1 MAVLVGPETRLLVQ
15 GLGRDG
21 SFQATRA
28 REYGT
33 NMVAAVHP
41 NRDGQKFEDEVPY
54 FSTVAKAV
62 EETGANTGVI
72 FVPAPF
78 AMDAIIEQVD
88 AGIELVVCITEGVPV
103 LDMAKVMAYIKD
115 KPTRL
120 IGANCPGVLS
130 PASKAK
136 VGIIPGNIVQP
147 GNIGVVSRSGTLTYE
162 AIAQLVQHGMG
173 QSTCVGIG
181 GDPIH
186 GTTFTDV
193 LELFQA
199 DDETEAIVLI
209 GEIGGIREQLA
220 ADYIKEHVTKPVVA
234 TIAGQSAPPGK
245 RMGHAGAI
253 ISGGKGTAEEKF
265 AAFEAA
271 GIACAKDPSELGAVL
286 LKSLEANGLR

>member
-1 MAVLVGPETRLLVQ
+1 MAILVGPETRLLIQ

-21 SFQATRA
+21 SFQASRT

-41 NRDGQKFEDEVPY
+41 GRDGQKFEDEVPY

-62 EETGANTGVI
+62 EDTGANTGVI

-88 AGIELVVCITEGVPV
+88 AGLELVVCITEGVPV
-103 LDMAKVMAYIKD
+103 LDMVKVMAYIKD
-115 KPTRL
+115 RPTRL
-120 IGANCPGVLS
+120 IGSNCPGVLS

-136 VGIIPGNIVQP
+136 VGIVPGNIVRP

-162 AIAQLVQHGMG
+162 AIAQLVQYGLG

-181 GDPIH
+181 GDPVH

-209 GEIGGIREQLA
+209 GEIGGVREQLA
-220 ADYIKEHVTKPVVA
+220 AEYIRENVTKPVVA
-234 TIAGQSAPPGK
+234 AIAGQSAPAGK

-253 ISGGKGTAEEKF
+253 ITGRAALASEKSR
-265 AAFEAA
+265 ALSEAGVHVVA
-271 GIACAKDPSELGAVL
+271 SPTHIGARMKEVV
-286 LKSLEANGLR
+286 G

>member
-1 MAVLVGPETRLLVQ
+1 MAILVGPETRLLIQ

-21 SFQATRA
+21 SFQASRT

-41 NRDGQKFEDEVPY
+41 GRDGQKFEDEVPY

-62 EETGANTGVI
+62 EDTGANTGVI

-88 AGIELVVCITEGVPV
+88 AGLELVVCITEGVPV
-103 LDMAKVMAYIKD
+103 LDMVKVMAYIKD
-115 KPTRL
+115 RPTRL
-120 IGANCPGVLS
+120 IGSNCPGVLS

-136 VGIIPGNIVQP
+136 VGIVPGNIVRP

-162 AIAQLVQHGMG
+162 AIAQLVQYGLG

-181 GDPIH
+181 GDPVH

-209 GEIGGIREQLA
+209 GEIGGVREQLA
-220 ADYIKEHVTKPVVA
+220 AEHIRENVTKPVVA
-234 TIAGQSAPPGK
+234 AIAGQSAPAGK

-253 ISGGKGTAEEKF
+253 ITGRAALASEKSR
-265 AAFEAA
+265 ALSEA
-271 GIACAKDPSELGAVL
+271 GVHVVDSPTHIGARMKEVV
-286 LKSLEANGLR
+286 G

>member
-88 AGIELVVCITEGVPV
+88 AGIDLVVCITEGVPV

-253 ISGGKGTAEEKF
+253 ITGKAALASEKNK
-265 AAFEAA
+265 ALSEAGVHVVDSPA
-271 GIACAKDPSELGAVL
+271 LIGAKMKEILG
-286 LKSLEANGLR
+286 

>member
-1 MAVLVGPETRLLVQ
+1 MAILVGPETRLLIQ

-21 SFQATRA
+21 SFQASRT

-41 NRDGQKFEDEVPY
+41 GRDGQKFEDEVPY

-62 EETGANTGVI
+62 EDTGANTGVI

-88 AGIELVVCITEGVPV
+88 AGLELVVCITEGVPV
-103 LDMAKVMAYIKD
+103 LDMVKVMAYIKD
-115 KPTRL
+115 RPTRL
-120 IGANCPGVLS
+120 IGSNCPGVLS

-136 VGIIPGNIVQP
+136 VGIVPGNIVRP

-162 AIAQLVQHGMG
+162 AIAQLVQYGLG

-181 GDPIH
+181 GDPVH
-186 GTTFTDV
+186 GTTFTDA

-209 GEIGGIREQLA
+209 GEIGGVREQLA
-220 ADYIKEHVTKPVVA
+220 AEYIKENVTKPVVA
-234 TIAGQSAPPGK
+234 VIAGQSAPAGK

-253 ISGGKGTAEEKF
+253 ITGRAALASEKSR
-265 AAFEAA
+265 ALSEA
-271 GIACAKDPSELGAVL
+271 GVHVVDSPTHIGARMKEVV
-286 LKSLEANGLR
+286 G

>member
-88 AGIELVVCITEGVPV
+88 AGIELIVCITEGVPV
-103 LDMAKVMAYIKD
+103 LDMANVMAYIKD

-130 PASKAK
+130 PATKAK

-253 ISGGKGTAEEKF
+253 ITGKAALASEKNK
-265 AAFEAA
+265 ALSEAGVHVVDSPA
-271 GIACAKDPSELGAVL
+271 LIGAKMKEILV
-286 LKSLEANGLR
+286 

>member
-1 MAVLVGPETRLLVQ
+1 MAILVGPETRLLIQ

-21 SFQATRA
+21 SFQASRT

-41 NRDGQKFEDEVPY
+41 GRDGQKFEDEVPY

-62 EETGANTGVI
+62 EDTGANTGVI

-88 AGIELVVCITEGVPV
+88 ARLELVVCITEGVPV
-103 LDMAKVMAYIKD
+103 LDMVKVMAYIKD
-115 KPTRL
+115 RPTRL
-120 IGANCPGVLS
+120 IGSNCPGVLS

-136 VGIIPGNIVQP
+136 VGIVPGNIVRP

-162 AIAQLVQHGMG
+162 AIAQLVQYGLG

-181 GDPIH
+181 GDPVH

-209 GEIGGIREQLA
+209 GEIGGVREQLA
-220 ADYIKEHVTKPVVA
+220 AEYIRENVTKPVVA
-234 TIAGQSAPPGK
+234 AIAGQSAPAGK

-253 ISGGKGTAEEKF
+253 ITGRAALASEKSRALSEAGVHVVHSPPHI
-265 AAFEAA
+265 AATMKE
-271 GIACAKDPSELGAVL
+271 D
-286 LKSLEANGLR
+286 NG

>member
-1 MAVLVGPETRLLVQ
+1 MAILVGPETRLLIQ

-21 SFQATRA
+21 SFQASRT

-41 NRDGQKFEDEVPY
+41 GRDGQKFEDEVPY

-62 EETGANTGVI
+62 EDTGANTGVI

-88 AGIELVVCITEGVPV
+88 ARLELVVCITEGVPV
-103 LDMAKVMAYIKD
+103 LDMVKVMAYIKD
-115 KPTRL
+115 RPTRL
-120 IGANCPGVLS
+120 IGSNCPGVLS
-130 PASKAK
+130 PASKTK
-136 VGIIPGNIVQP
+136 VGIVPGNIVRP

-162 AIAQLVQHGMG
+162 AIAQLVQYGLG

-181 GDPIH
+181 GDPVH

-209 GEIGGIREQLA
+209 GEIGGVREQLA
-220 ADYIKEHVTKPVVA
+220 AEYIRENVTKPVVA
-234 TIAGQSAPPGK
+234 AIAGQSAPAGK

-253 ISGGKGTAEEKF
+253 ITGRAALASEKSR
-265 AAFEAA
+265 ALSEA
-271 GIACAKDPSELGAVL
+271 GVHVVDSPTHIGARMKEVI
-286 LKSLEANGLR
+286 G

>member
-1 MAVLVGPETRLLVQ
+1 MAILVGPETRLLIQ

-21 SFQATRA
+21 SFQASRT

-33 NMVAAVHP
+33 KMVAAVHP
-41 NRDGQKFEDEVPY
+41 GRDGQKFEDEVPY
-54 FSTVAKAV
+54 FSSVARAV

-88 AGIELVVCITEGVPV
+88 AGLELVVCITEGIPV
-103 LDMAKVMAYIKD
+103 LDMVKVMAYIKG

-120 IGANCPGVLS
+120 VGSNCPGVLS

-136 VGIIPGNIVQP
+136 VGIVPGDIVRP

-162 AIAQLVQHGMG
+162 AIAQLVQHGLG

-181 GDPIH
+181 GDPVH

-220 ADYIKEHVTKPVVA
+220 AEYIRQHVTKPVVA
-234 TIAGQSAPPGK
+234 SIAGQSAPPGK

-253 ISGGKGTAEEKF
+253 ITGKAALASEKIR
-265 AAFEAA
+265 ALSEA
-271 GIACAKDPSELGAVL
+271 GVHVVESPTQIGAMMKEVI
-286 LKSLEANGLR
+286 G

>member
-1 MAVLVGPETRLLVQ
+1 MAILVGPETRLLIQ

-21 SFQATRA
+21 SFQASRTRK
-28 REYGT
+28 YGT

-41 NRDGQKFEDEVPY
+41 GRDGQKFEDEVPY

-62 EETGANTGVI
+62 EDTGANTGVI

-88 AGIELVVCITEGVPV
+88 ARLELVVCITEGVPV
-103 LDMAKVMAYIKD
+103 LDMVKVMAYIKD
-115 KPTRL
+115 RPTRL
-120 IGANCPGVLS
+120 IGSNCPGVLS

-136 VGIIPGNIVQP
+136 VGIVPGNIVRP

-162 AIAQLVQHGMG
+162 AITQLVQYGLG

-181 GDPIH
+181 GDPVH

-209 GEIGGIREQLA
+209 GEIGGVREQLA
-220 ADYIKEHVTKPVVA
+220 AEYIRENVTKPVVA
-234 TIAGQSAPPGK
+234 AIAGQSAPAGK

-253 ISGGKGTAEEKF
+253 ITGRAALASEKSR
-265 AAFEAA
+265 ALNEAGVHVVDSPA
-271 GIACAKDPSELGAVL
+271 HIGARMKEVI
-286 LKSLEANGLR
+286 G

>member
-1 MAVLVGPETRLLVQ
+1 MAILVGPETRLLIQ

-21 SFQATRA
+21 SFQASRT

-41 NRDGQKFEDEVPY
+41 GRDGQKFEDEVPY

-62 EETGANTGVI
+62 EDTGANTGVI

-88 AGIELVVCITEGVPV
+88 AGLELVVCITEGVPV
-103 LDMAKVMAYIKD
+103 LDMVKVMAYIKD
-115 KPTRL
+115 RPTRL
-120 IGANCPGVLS
+120 IGSNCPGVLT

-136 VGIIPGNIVQP
+136 VGIVPGNIVRP

-162 AIAQLVQHGMG
+162 AIAQLVQYGLG

-181 GDPIH
+181 GDPVH
-186 GTTFTDV
+186 GTTFTDA

-209 GEIGGIREQLA
+209 GEIGGVREQLA
-220 ADYIKEHVTKPVVA
+220 AEYIKENVTKPVVA
-234 TIAGQSAPPGK
+234 AIAGQSAPAGK

-253 ISGGKGTAEEKF
+253 ITGRAALASEKSR
-265 AAFEAA
+265 ALSEA
-271 GIACAKDPSELGAVL
+271 GVHVVDSPTHIGARMKEVV
-286 LKSLEANGLR
+286 G

>member
-1 MAVLVGPETRLLVQ
+1 MAILVGPETRLLIQ

-21 SFQATRA
+21 SFQASRT

-41 NRDGQKFEDEVPY
+41 GRDGQKFEDEVPY

-62 EETGANTGVI
+62 EDTGANTGVI

-88 AGIELVVCITEGVPV
+88 ARLELVVCITEGVPV
-103 LDMAKVMAYIKD
+103 LDMVKVMAYIKD
-115 KPTRL
+115 RPTRL
-120 IGANCPGVLS
+120 IGSNCPGVLS
-130 PASKAK
+130 PASKAN
-136 VGIIPGNIVQP
+136 VGIVPGNIVRP

-162 AIAQLVQHGMG
+162 AIAQLVQYGLG

-181 GDPIH
+181 GDPVH

-209 GEIGGIREQLA
+209 GEIGGVREQLA
-220 ADYIKEHVTKPVVA
+220 AEYIRENVTKPVVA
-234 TIAGQSAPPGK
+234 AIAGQSAPAGK

-253 ISGGKGTAEEKF
+253 ITGRAALASEKSR
-265 AAFEAA
+265 ALSEA
-271 GIACAKDPSELGAVL
+271 GVHVVDSPTHIGARMKEVI
-286 LKSLEANGLR
+286 G

>member
-1 MAVLVGPETRLLVQ
+1 MAVLVGPDTRLLVQ

-253 ISGGKGTAEEKF
+253 ITGKAALASEKNK
-265 AAFEAA
+265 ALSEAGVHVVDSPA
-271 GIACAKDPSELGAVL
+271 LIGAKMKEILG
-286 LKSLEANGLR
+286 

>member
-1 MAVLVGPETRLLVQ
+1 MAILVGPETRLLIQ

-21 SFQATRA
+21 SFQASRT

-41 NRDGQKFEDEVPY
+41 GRDGQKFEDEVPY
-54 FSTVAKAV
+54 FSSVARAV
-62 EETGANTGVI
+62 EATGANTGVI

-88 AGIELVVCITEGVPV
+88 AGLELVVCITEGVPV
-103 LDMAKVMAYIKD
+103 LDMVKVMAYIKD
-115 KPTRL
+115 RPTRL
-120 IGANCPGVLS
+120 LGANCPGALS

-136 VGIIPGNIVQP
+136 VGIVPGNIVRP

-162 AIAQLVQHGMG
+162 AIAQLVQHGLG

-181 GDPIH
+181 GDPVH

-193 LELFQA
+193 LELFEA

-209 GEIGGIREQLA
+209 GEIGGVREQLA
-220 ADYIKEHVTKPVVA
+220 AEYIKKHVTKPVVA
-234 TIAGQSAPPGK
+234 AIAGQSAPVGK

-253 ISGGKGTAEEKF
+253 ITGKAALASEKSR
-265 AAFEAA
+265 ALSEA
-271 GIACAKDPSELGAVL
+271 GVHVVESPTQIGAKMKEVVG
-286 LKSLEANGLR
+286 

>member
-1 MAVLVGPETRLLVQ
+1 MPIRVGPETRLLIQ

-21 SFQATRA
+21 SFQASRT

-41 NRDGQKFEDEVPY
+41 GRDGQKFEDEVPY
-54 FSTVAKAV
+54 FSSVARAV
-62 EETGANTGVI
+62 EATGANTGVI

-88 AGIELVVCITEGVPV
+88 AGLELVVCITEGIPV
-103 LDMAKVMAYIKD
+103 LDMVKVVAYMKGR
-115 KPTRL
+115 PTRL
-120 IGANCPGVLS
+120 IGSNCPGVLS

-136 VGIIPGNIVQP
+136 VGIIPGNIVRP

-162 AIAQLVQHGMG
+162 AIAQLVQHGLG

-181 GDPIH
+181 GDPVH

-220 ADYIKEHVTKPVVA
+220 AEYIRQHVTKPVVA
-234 TIAGQSAPPGK
+234 SIAGQSEPRGK

-253 ISGGKGTAEEKF
+253 ITGKAALASEKIR
-265 AAFEAA
+265 ALSEA
-271 GIACAKDPSELGAVL
+271 GVHVVESPTQIGAMMKEVI
-286 LKSLEANGLR
+286 G

>member
-1 MAVLVGPETRLLVQ
+1 MAILVGPETRLLIQ

-21 SFQATRA
+21 SFQASRT

-41 NRDGQKFEDEVPY
+41 GRDGQKFEDEVPY

-62 EETGANTGVI
+62 EQTGANTGVI

-88 AGIELVVCITEGVPV
+88 AGLELVVCITEGVPV
-103 LDMAKVMAYIKD
+103 LDMVKVMAYIKD
-115 KPTRL
+115 RPTRL

-136 VGIIPGNIVQP
+136 VGIVPGNIVRP

-162 AIAQLVQHGMG
+162 AIAQLVQHGLG

-181 GDPIH
+181 GDPVH

-193 LELFQA
+193 LEMFQA

-209 GEIGGIREQLA
+209 GEIGGVREQLA
-220 ADYIKEHVTKPVVA
+220 AEYIRENVTKPVVA
-234 TIAGQSAPPGK
+234 AIAGQTAPAGK

-253 ISGGKGTAEEKF
+253 ITGRAALASEKNR
-265 AAFEAA
+265 ALSEA
-271 GIACAKDPSELGAVL
+271 GVHVVDSPTQIGARMKEVI
-286 LKSLEANGLR
+286 G

>member
-1 MAVLVGPETRLLVQ
+1 MAILVGPETRLLIQ

-21 SFQATRA
+21 SFQANRT

-41 NRDGQKFEDEVPY
+41 GRDGQKFEDEVPY
-54 FSTVAKAV
+54 FSSVARAV
-62 EETGANTGVI
+62 EATGANTGVI

-88 AGIELVVCITEGVPV
+88 AGLELVVCITEGVPV
-103 LDMAKVMAYIKD
+103 LDMVKVMAYIKD
-115 KPTRL
+115 RPTRL
-120 IGANCPGVLS
+120 LGSNCPGALS

-136 VGIIPGNIVQP
+136 VGIVPGNIVRP

-162 AIAQLVQHGMG
+162 AIAQLVQHGLG

-181 GDPIH
+181 GDPVH

-193 LELFQA
+193 LELFEA

-209 GEIGGIREQLA
+209 GEIGGVREQLA
-220 ADYIKEHVTKPVVA
+220 AEYIKKHVTKPIVA
-234 TIAGQSAPPGK
+234 AIAGQSAPAGK

-253 ISGGKGTAEEKF
+253 ITGKVALASEKSR
-265 AAFEAA
+265 ALSEA
-271 GIACAKDPSELGAVL
+271 GVHVVESPTQIGAKMKEVVD
-286 LKSLEANGLR
+286 

>member
-1 MAVLVGPETRLLVQ
+1 MSILVGPDTRLLVQ

-21 SFQATRA
+21 SFQANRTRA
-28 REYGT
+28 YGT
-33 NMVAAVHP
+33 DMVAAVHP
-41 NRDGQKFEDEVPY
+41 GRDGRMFEDEVPY
-54 FSTVAKAV
+54 FSSVTRAV
-62 EETGANTGVI
+62 EETGANTGII

-103 LDMAKVMAYIKD
+103 LDMVKVMAYIKD
-115 KPTRL
+115 KPTQL
-120 IGANCPGVLS
+120 LGSNCPGVIS

-147 GNIGVVSRSGTLTYE
+147 GNMGVVSRSGTLTYE
-162 AIAQLVQHGMG
+162 AIAQLVQHGLG

-193 LELFQA
+193 LELFEA

-220 ADYIKEHVTKPVVA
+220 AEYIRDHITKPVVA
-234 TIAGQSAPPGK
+234 AIAGQSAPAGK

-253 ISGGKGTAEEKF
+253 VTGKAALASEKNK
-265 AAFEAA
+265 ALTNA
-271 GIACAKDPSELGAVL
+271 GVHIVESPAYIGAKMKEVLG
-286 LKSLEANGLR
+286 

>member
-1 MAVLVGPETRLLVQ
+1 MAILVGPETRLLIQ

-21 SFQATRA
+21 SFQASRTRK
-28 REYGT
+28 YGT

-41 NRDGQKFEDEVPY
+41 GRDGQKFEDEVPY

-62 EETGANTGVI
+62 EDTGANTGVI

-88 AGIELVVCITEGVPV
+88 AGLELVVCITEGVPV
-103 LDMAKVMAYIKD
+103 LDMVKVMAYIKD
-115 KPTRL
+115 RPTRL
-120 IGANCPGVLS
+120 IGSNCPGVLT

-136 VGIIPGNIVQP
+136 VGIVPGNIVRP

-162 AIAQLVQHGMG
+162 AIAQLVQYGLG

-181 GDPIH
+181 GDPVH

-209 GEIGGIREQLA
+209 GEIGGVREQLA
-220 ADYIKEHVTKPVVA
+220 AEYIRENVTKPVVA
-234 TIAGQSAPPGK
+234 AIAGQSAPAGK

-253 ISGGKGTAEEKF
+253 ITGRAALASEKSR
-265 AAFEAA
+265 ALSEA
-271 GIACAKDPSELGAVL
+271 GVHVVDSPTHIGARMKEVV
-286 LKSLEANGLR
+286 G

>member
-1 MAVLVGPETRLLVQ
+1 MAILVGPETRLLIQ

-21 SFQATRA
+21 SFQASRT

-41 NRDGQKFEDEVPY
+41 GRDDQKFEDEVPY
-54 FSTVAKAV
+54 FSSAAKAV
-62 EETGANTGVI
+62 EATGANTGVI

-88 AGIELVVCITEGVPV
+88 AGLELVVCITEGVPV

-115 KPTRL
+115 KPVRL
-120 IGANCPGVLS
+120 LGSNCPGVLS

-136 VGIIPGNIVQP
+136 VGIVPGNIVRP

-162 AIAQLVQHGMG
+162 AIAQLVQHGLG

-193 LELFQA
+193 LELFEA

-209 GEIGGIREQLA
+209 GEIGGVREQLA
-220 ADYIKEHVTKPVVA
+220 AEYIKKHVTKPVVA
-234 TIAGQSAPPGK
+234 SIAGQSAPAGK

-253 ISGGKGTAEEKF
+253 ITGKAALASEKSR
-265 AAFEAA
+265 ALGEA
-271 GIACAKDPSELGAVL
+271 GVHVVGSPTQIGAKMKELVG
-286 LKSLEANGLR
+286 

>member
-1 MAVLVGPETRLLVQ
+1 MAILVGPETRLLIQ

-21 SFQATRA
+21 SFQASRTRK
-28 REYGT
+28 YGT

-41 NRDGQKFEDEVPY
+41 GRDGQKFEDEVPY

-62 EETGANTGVI
+62 EDTGANTGVI

-88 AGIELVVCITEGVPV
+88 ARLELVVCITEGVPV
-103 LDMAKVMAYIKD
+103 LDMVKVMAYIKD
-115 KPTRL
+115 RPTRL
-120 IGANCPGVLS
+120 IGSNCPGVLS

-136 VGIIPGNIVQP
+136 VGIVPGNIVRP

-162 AIAQLVQHGMG
+162 AIAQLVQYGLG

-181 GDPIH
+181 GDPVH

-209 GEIGGIREQLA
+209 GEIGGVREQLA
-220 ADYIKEHVTKPVVA
+220 AEYIRENVTKPVVA
-234 TIAGQSAPPGK
+234 AIAGQSAPAGK

-253 ISGGKGTAEEKF
+253 ITGRAALASEKSR
-265 AAFEAA
+265 ALSEA
-271 GIACAKDPSELGAVL
+271 GVHVVDSPTHIGARMKEVI
-286 LKSLEANGLR
+286 G

>member
-1 MAVLVGPETRLLVQ
+1 MSILVGENTRLLVQ

-21 SFQATRA
+21 SFQASRT

-41 NRDGQKFEDEVPY
+41 GRDGQKFEDEVPY

-88 AGIELVVCITEGVPV
+88 AGLELVVCITEGVPV
-103 LDMAKVMAYIKD
+103 LDMVKVMAYIKG

-120 IGANCPGVLS
+120 IGSNCPGVLS

-136 VGIIPGNIVQP
+136 VGIVPGNIVRP
-147 GNIGVVSRSGTLTYE
+147 GNVGVVSRSGTLTYE

-181 GDPIH
+181 GDPVH

-234 TIAGQSAPPGK
+234 AIAGSSAPPGK

-253 ISGGKGTAEEKF
+253 ITGKAALASEKNK
-265 AAFEAA
+265 ALEAA
-271 GIACAKDPSELGAVL
+271 GVNVVESPALIGDKMKEVLG
-286 LKSLEANGLR
+286 

>member
-1 MAVLVGPETRLLVQ
+1 MAILVGPETRLLIQ

-21 SFQATRA
+21 SFQASRT

-41 NRDGQKFEDEVPY
+41 GRDGQKFEDEVPY

-62 EETGANTGVI
+62 EDTGANTGVI

-88 AGIELVVCITEGVPV
+88 ARLELVVCITEGVPV
-103 LDMAKVMAYIKD
+103 LDMVKVMAYIKD
-115 KPTRL
+115 RPTRL
-120 IGANCPGVLS
+120 IGSNCPGVLS

-136 VGIIPGNIVQP
+136 VGIVPGNIVRP

-162 AIAQLVQHGMG
+162 AIAQLVQYGLG

-181 GDPIH
+181 GDPVH
-186 GTTFTDV
+186 GTTFTDA

-209 GEIGGIREQLA
+209 GEIGGVREQLA
-220 ADYIKEHVTKPVVA
+220 AEYIRENVTKPVVA
-234 TIAGQSAPPGK
+234 AIAGQSAPAGK

-253 ISGGKGTAEEKF
+253 ITGRAALASEKSR
-265 AAFEAA
+265 ALSEA
-271 GIACAKDPSELGAVL
+271 GVHVVDSPTHIGARMKEVI
-286 LKSLEANGLR
+286 G

>member
-1 MAVLVGPETRLLVQ
+1 MAVLVGPDTRLLVQ

-41 NRDGQKFEDEVPY
+41 NRDGQKFENEVPY

-253 ISGGKGTAEEKF
+253 ITGKAALASEKNK
-265 AAFEAA
+265 ALSEAGVHVVDSPA
-271 GIACAKDPSELGAVL
+271 LIGAKMKEILG
-286 LKSLEANGLR
+286 

>member
-1 MAVLVGPETRLLVQ
+1 MAILVGPETRLLIQ

-21 SFQATRA
+21 SFQASRT

-41 NRDGQKFEDEVPY
+41 GRDGQKFEDEVPY

-62 EETGANTGVI
+62 EDTGANTGVI

-88 AGIELVVCITEGVPV
+88 AGLELVVCITEGVPV
-103 LDMAKVMAYIKD
+103 LDMVKVMAYIKD
-115 KPTRL
+115 RPTRL
-120 IGANCPGVLS
+120 IGSNCPGVLS

-136 VGIIPGNIVQP
+136 VGIVPGNIVRP

-162 AIAQLVQHGMG
+162 AIAQLVQYGLG

-181 GDPIH
+181 GDPVH

-209 GEIGGIREQLA
+209 GEIGGVREQLA
-220 ADYIKEHVTKPVVA
+220 AEYIRENVTKPVVA
-234 TIAGQSAPPGK
+234 AIAGQSAPAGK

-253 ISGGKGTAEEKF
+253 ITGRAALASEKSR
-265 AAFEAA
+265 ALSEA
-271 GIACAKDPSELGAVL
+271 GVHVVDSPTHIGARMKEVV
-286 LKSLEANGLR
+286 G

>member
-1 MAVLVGPETRLLVQ
+1 MAILVGRETRLLIQ

-21 SFQATRA
+21 SFQASRT

-41 NRDGQKFEDEVPY
+41 GRDGQKFEDEVPY

-62 EETGANTGVI
+62 EDTGANTGVI

-88 AGIELVVCITEGVPV
+88 ARLELVVCITEGVPV
-103 LDMAKVMAYIKD
+103 LDMVKVMAYIKD
-115 KPTRL
+115 RPTRL
-120 IGANCPGVLS
+120 IGSNCPGVLS

-136 VGIIPGNIVQP
+136 VGIVPGNIVRP

-162 AIAQLVQHGMG
+162 AIAQLVQYGLG

-181 GDPIH
+181 GDPVH

-209 GEIGGIREQLA
+209 GEIGGVREQLA
-220 ADYIKEHVTKPVVA
+220 AEYIRENVTKPVVA
-234 TIAGQSAPPGK
+234 AIAGQSAPAGK

-253 ISGGKGTAEEKF
+253 ITGRAALASEKSR
-265 AAFEAA
+265 ALSEA
-271 GIACAKDPSELGAVL
+271 GVHVVDSPTHIGARMKEVV
-286 LKSLEANGLR
+286 G

>member
-1 MAVLVGPETRLLVQ
+1 MAILVGPETGLLIQ

-21 SFQATRA
+21 SFQASRT

-41 NRDGQKFEDEVPY
+41 GRDGQKFEDEVPY

-62 EETGANTGVI
+62 EDTGANTGVI

-88 AGIELVVCITEGVPV
+88 ARLELVVCITEGVPV
-103 LDMAKVMAYIKD
+103 LDMVKVMAYIKD
-115 KPTRL
+115 RPTRL
-120 IGANCPGVLS
+120 IGSNCPGVLS

-136 VGIIPGNIVQP
+136 VGIVPGNIVRP

-162 AIAQLVQHGMG
+162 AIAQLVQYGLG

-181 GDPIH
+181 GDPVH

-209 GEIGGIREQLA
+209 GEIGGVREQLA
-220 ADYIKEHVTKPVVA
+220 AEYIRENVTKPVVA
-234 TIAGQSAPPGK
+234 AIAGQSAPAGK

-253 ISGGKGTAEEKF
+253 ITGRAALASEKSR
-265 AAFEAA
+265 ALSEA
-271 GIACAKDPSELGAVL
+271 GVHVVDSPTHIGARMKEVI
-286 LKSLEANGLR
+286 G